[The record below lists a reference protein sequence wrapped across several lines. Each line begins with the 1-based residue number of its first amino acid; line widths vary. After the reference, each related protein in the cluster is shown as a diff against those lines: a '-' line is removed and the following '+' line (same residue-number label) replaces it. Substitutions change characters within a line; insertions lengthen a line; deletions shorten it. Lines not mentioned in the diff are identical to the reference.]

1 MFLLVKKRKVVFEK
15 KGRLFNKKLLVRKVR
30 FLDKRDCK
38 DSFLLIRKLF
48 YCILLV
54 LDSLDFGYFINIF
67 LFKIKKLDEFLF
79 EDKVVV

>member
-15 KGRLFNKKLLVRKVR
+15 KGRSFNKKLLVRKVR
-30 FLDKRDCK
+30 FLDKRDRK

-48 YCILLV
+48 YRISLV